1 MSEKM
6 PSRAAMGW
14 ISFAGF
20 MMILGGG
27 FSMLQGLGWIINS
40 NNVFPEGRDA
50 LLGQDATAWG
60 WWQILIGAVV
70 LLAGIAVFSGNVL
83 ARTVG
88 VIAAIVSAL
97 GAFVSMTLYPVWGI
111 SIIAIDVAI
120 IWALTAHGRDIQ
132 KAQDMGMGG

>member
-1 MSEKM
+1 MSDKA
-6 PSRAAMGW
+6 PSSAAVGW

-27 FSMLQGLGWIINS
+27 FSMLQGLGWVINS
-40 NNVFPEGRDA
+40 NNLFPDGNDA
-50 LLGQDATAWG
+50 ILGQSATSWG

-97 GAFVSMTLYPVWGI
+97 GAFASMTFYPVWGI
-111 SIIAIDVAI
+111 CVIAIDVAI

-132 KAQDMGMGG
+132 KAQEMGMGG